1 MRDQLSADRFRFV
14 RRVRS
19 NASRRWGSVC
29 MSVRSADPCH
39 EPSPLPNRPQLLPQS
54 SLSPC
59 SGICRLVGPSK
70 SPSPLLS
77 AGLAGRKRGGFQYL
91 AIPAYVLPDRRS
103 SPGYL
108 TTDMQYLGGG
118 SPPDLGL

>member
-59 SGICRLVGPSK
+59 SGICRPVGPSK
-70 SPSPLLS
+70 LPSPLLS
-77 AGLAGRKRGGFQYL
+77 AGLAGRKQGGFPSQ
-91 AIPAYVLPDRRS
+91 AIPACALPNTRFS
-103 SPGYL
+103 LGYL
-108 TTDMQYLGGG
+108 TTDKKCPVGGL
-118 SPPDLGL
+118 PPDPEL